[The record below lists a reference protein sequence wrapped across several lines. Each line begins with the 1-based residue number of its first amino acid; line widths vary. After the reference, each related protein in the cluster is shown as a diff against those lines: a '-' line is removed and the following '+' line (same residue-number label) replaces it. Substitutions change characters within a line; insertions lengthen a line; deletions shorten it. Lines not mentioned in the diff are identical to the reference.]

1 MKHLN
6 TISAAALLSLAL
18 ILPLATGCGSE
29 PEAPVEE
36 TGENHSEENSETEAG
51 ETHVEGVVELSP
63 EKIANAGI
71 TTAPVEQKILAPELE
86 TTGKVDY
93 EQERLAHVSPRIAGR
108 VQRVHAALGDSVDAG
123 QTLATIDSVEL
134 GMARSAFVSAKAMES
149 LARENYERESKLYED
164 RISSQKEMLEAR
176 AEYQKAVSERQSAQ
190 ETLRLYGLDPN
201 AIANLGDG
209 SGGSS
214 LLQVRS
220 PISGR
225 VVEKHVTLGE
235 LVSPSDVMFTVA
247 DLGHVWVW
255 IDVFE
260 RDLSAVHI
268 GDGVEVLTDAYP
280 DRPFQGEVTYLSP
293 DVDPESRTVRARI
306 DVANPEG
313 ALRPGMFARIRL
325 SDPHAT
331 GGRKALVVPAGAVV
345 KAGEE
350 QIVFVPAGEGRFEA
364 RDVETGRRVG
374 DLIEILRG
382 VEAGESVVVNG
393 TFILKS
399 ELASEELGG
408 GHGH

>member
-1 MKHLN
+1 MKRLN
-6 TISAAALLSLAL
+6 EISAAALLSLAL
-18 ILPLATGCGSE
+18 VLPLTTGCGSE

-36 TGENHSEENSETEAG
+36 TGENHEGEAG
-51 ETHVEGVVELSP
+51 EGHVEGVVELSP
-63 EKIANAGI
+63 EKLANAGI
-71 TTAPVEQKILAPELE
+71 TTAPVEEKILAPELE

-108 VQRVHAALGDSVDAG
+108 VQRVQAALGDSVEAG

-134 GMARSAFVSAKAMES
+134 GMAKAAFVSAKAMEA
-149 LARENYERESKLYED
+149 LARENYERETKLYED

-190 ETLRLYGLDPN
+190 ETLRLYGLDPQTV
-201 AIANLGDG
+201 ASIG
-209 SGGSS
+209 SGSGSSS
-214 LLQVRS
+214 LLPVRS

-235 LVSPSDVMFTVA
+235 LVSPEDIMFTVA
-247 DLGHVWVW
+247 DLGHVWIW

-260 RDLSAVHI
+260 RDLAAVHI

-280 DRPFQGEVTYLSP
+280 DRPFRGEITYLSP

-306 DVANPEG
+306 DVANPER

-331 GGRKALVVPAGAVV
+331 GGMTARVVPAGAVV
-345 KAGEE
+345 DSGAG
-350 QIVFVPAGEGRFEA
+350 QIVFVPAGERRFEA
-364 RDVETGRRVG
+364 RDVETGRRAG

-382 VEAGESVVVNG
+382 VEAGESVVVGG